1 MLTHHL
7 ASSPVWLPTYKSDS
21 SVIDNSEHESN
32 QVKVEDFDNHWVDN
46 SDEQGSTPGFE
57 GF

>member
-46 SDEQGSTPGFE
+46 EVLRYNL
-57 GF
+57 